1 MRLLPLHERRQAER
15 KLARHLAEDFAS
27 SLRIAPDIQDYTG
40 HQDYQPPTLTTDD
53 YYLARS
59 TKWEPIYL
67 PITSYGIP
75 HLATNRTILPFGLPL
90 RRFMYHTVP
99 SVVASYYRCERC
111 QYHGS
116 IVLRIQSVFIVF
128 AIYPKLLNLFY
139 FVARNNTHPP
149 LYF

>member
-1 MRLLPLHERRQAER
+1 MNDDKPKGSSQDTSQRTS
-15 KLARHLAEDFAS
+15 HLVFAS
-27 SLRIAPDIQDYTG
+27 HLDIQDYTG

-75 HLATNRTILPFGLPL
+75 HLATNRTILPFSLPL

-116 IVLRIQSVFIVF
+116 IISCTSNSDCIHCFCNIPQTTE
-128 AIYPKLLNLFY
+128 FY
-139 FVARNNTHPP
+139 FCCLYSTGIHPP
-149 LYF
+149 TPLL

>member
-1 MRLLPLHERRQAER
+1 MNDDKPKGSSQDTSQRTS
-15 KLARHLAEDFAS
+15 HLVFAS
-27 SLRIAPDIQDYTG
+27 HLDIQDYS
-40 HQDYQPPTLTTDD
+40 HQDYRTSRTTLTTD